1 MSFVA
6 HFPALIVDSLGI
18 ILALFQ
24 VVIADIFGI
33 LALLQVFIAENFGIL
48 ALIQVLI
55 ADNFGIFNALGK
67 INTIQGL
74 NPWPLASLLTS
85 LPTALPI
92 PWK

>member
-1 MSFVA
+1 MDSF
-6 HFPALIVDSLGI
+6 GI

-24 VVIADIFGI
+24 VVIADSFGI

-55 ADNFGIFNALGK
+55 ADNFSIFNALGK

-74 NPWPLASLLTS
+74 NP
-85 LPTALPI
+85 
-92 PWK
+92 